1 MYLEGANKGDNF
13 KLVMNM
19 IQNLNENQNNNG
31 FCGKIDRLNKSG
43 VSCLIKDGNNIVGFL
58 YLLIEGTEPF
68 MFLDMVILPEYRN
81 KGFGYLALE
90 ELLKIYRPKEFILAE
105 VKEDNVACIKM
116 LEKLGSIKI
125 ADRYYLLQK
134 ARKEEFKKYV
144 ENETGFISSMNL
156 YDEFKQKNNNM
167 QKVKKLH

>member
-1 MYLEGANKGDNF
+1 MYLEDANDEENIYLISEIIE
-13 KLVMNM
+13 KLR
-19 IQNLNENQNNNG
+19 ENQNNND
-31 FCGKIDRLNKSG
+31 FCGKVDRLEIS
-43 VSCLIKDGNNIVGFL
+43 SLAFFIKDDNNVAGFL
-58 YLLIEGTEPF
+58 YLVTEGNKMFE
-68 MFLDMVILPEYRN
+68 FLDMVILPEYRN
-81 KGFGYLALE
+81 KGFGYLAIE
-90 ELLKIYRPKEFILAE
+90 ELLNRYEPEEFILAE

-134 ARKEEFKKYV
+134 ARKEEFKEYV
-144 ENETGFISSMNL
+144 KVETSFISSMNL